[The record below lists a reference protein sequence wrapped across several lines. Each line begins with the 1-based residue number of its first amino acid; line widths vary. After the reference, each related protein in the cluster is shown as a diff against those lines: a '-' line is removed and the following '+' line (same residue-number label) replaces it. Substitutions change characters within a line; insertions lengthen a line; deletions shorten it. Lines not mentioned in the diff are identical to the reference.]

1 MTILSIFVEIGDS
14 PSPSPF
20 SLPGPSFPGAR
31 LPGGTVTNSF
41 LVPPFISLLG
51 VEHCPQIRVC
61 VALKPKEEEFCTVRF
76 KGRSHV
82 LVRFAIFFRITV
94 EKAEAQIACTHCIT
108 MYRRSFW
115 GQQLAT
121 RVSTAGPV

>member
-1 MTILSIFVEIGDS
+1 MTKLSIFVEIGDS
-14 PSPSPF
+14 PSPSPL

-51 VEHCPQIRVC
+51 VEHCPQIPQASVC
-61 VALKPKEEEFCTVRF
+61 VALKPKEEEFCTVRL

-82 LVRFAIFFRITV
+82 
-94 EKAEAQIACTHCIT
+94 
-108 MYRRSFW
+108 
-115 GQQLAT
+115 
-121 RVSTAGPV
+121 